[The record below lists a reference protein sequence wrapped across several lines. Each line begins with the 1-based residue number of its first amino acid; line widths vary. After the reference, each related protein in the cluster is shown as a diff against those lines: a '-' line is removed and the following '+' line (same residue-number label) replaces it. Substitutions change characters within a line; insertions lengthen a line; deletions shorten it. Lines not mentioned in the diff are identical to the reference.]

1 VVAWPEPP
9 PPRAKRSPPR
19 HPGLKSSAPRAYSL
33 VQDGAT
39 PQRQRILCHTM
50 CGMGI
55 FVIAAGK
62 NQRSTQPSALSVT
75 GKGHKKI
82 QILHRAFLV
91 ADHKIATWSSGL
103 CCPAIIFLFENEKM
117 AAVRQSCESKY
128 DDMHKSHQVT
138 TIILIF
144 YYPPTLEHGLI

>member
-1 VVAWPEPP
+1 MVVAWPEPP

-19 HPGLKSSAPRAYSL
+19 HPGGLKSSAPRAYSL

-75 GKGHKKI
+75 GKGHKKNTNI
-82 QILHRAFLV
+82 ASCFLG
-91 ADHKIATWSSGL
+91 SRSQNCNLGPPG
-103 CCPAIIFLFENEKM
+103 C
-117 AAVRQSCESKY
+117 AVRQSFFFLKMKKWLLSG
-128 DDMHKSHQVT
+128 SHVKANMMT
-138 TIILIF
+138 CTNL
-144 YYPPTLEHGLI
+144 TK